1 MRVLSVVALLVAS
14 AASEGLQSGDDCTT
28 SLACPDSQFCQQFD
42 DKPDNGICS
51 LCASC
56 HKDIDAFDGLCM
68 EKCGMSEQP
77 ETDCQTSDSCGP
89 LHFCMYIEETKKGQC
104 EHCSDC
110 HGDEDAKDKA
120 CSEKCKDVEKSDP
133 NDSDPQTGSEP
144 EPEKPNP
151 EGDHG
156 NEIPCTAHSDC
167 PVGKVRGS
175 VPEFCILVDHIPGT
189 PSVCVSC
196 AECQFDADASD
207 GKCPPRCDG
216 IPKTK
221 ADL

>member
-1 MRVLSVVALLVAS
+1 MRALLCVAVLVAL

-56 HKDIDAFDGLCM
+56 HFEIDAFDGLCM
-68 EKCGMSEQP
+68 EKCGMSVQP
-77 ETDCQTSDSCGP
+77 GTDGYD
-89 LHFCMYIEETKKGQC
+89 
-104 EHCSDC
+104 
-110 HGDEDAKDKA
+110 
-120 CSEKCKDVEKSDP
+120 
-133 NDSDPQTGSEP
+133 N
-144 EPEKPNP
+144 
-151 EGDHG
+151 
-156 NEIPCTAHSDC
+156 PCTAHSDC

-196 AECQFDADASD
+196 AECQFDADAFD